1 MTYKVDLASRRVERQ
16 IDDLPPDMQRR
27 IIAVLRSLADTPRPF
42 GVEKLMD
49 DLHRIRVGQFRIIYR
64 IALQQL
70 RGPRDFLNREDA
82 KSTKV
87 LMFSQQLVAD

>member
-16 IDDLPPDMQRR
+16 IDDLPPDMQHR

-49 DLHRIRVGQFRIIYR
+49 DLHRIRVGQFRIIYV
-64 IALQQL
+64 I
-70 RGPRDFLNREDA
+70 DDA
-82 KSTKV
+82 HKQIIITKV
-87 LMFSQQLVAD
+87 ARRSESTYRRL